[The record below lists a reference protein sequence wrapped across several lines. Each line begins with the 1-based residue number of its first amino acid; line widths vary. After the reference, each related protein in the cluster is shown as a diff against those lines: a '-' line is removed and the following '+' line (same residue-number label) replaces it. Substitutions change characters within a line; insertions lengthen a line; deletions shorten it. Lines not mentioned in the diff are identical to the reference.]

1 MNKLGSFTI
10 ALAAAVALAIT
21 PALAQNAPMGSMQD
35 KSSGDMKDMKGM
47 KSAKPDHAKTPM
59 KHAAMKHGTMKTS
72 MKHSCMDYA
81 WQSQDQKDCDAGSK
95 KPPMG
100 HGSDRMS
107 H

>member
-1 MNKLGSFTI
+1 MTKLGSFTI
-10 ALAAAVALAIT
+10 AMAAALALAVT
-21 PALAQNAPMGSMQD
+21 PALAQNAPMGGMQD
-35 KSSGDMKDMKGM
+35 KSSGDMQGM
-47 KSAKPDHAKTPM
+47 KSVKPDHAKMPM
-59 KHAAMKHGTMKTS
+59 KHASMKHASMKHVS

-100 HGSDRMS
+100 HDSDRMMS